1 MTTLL
6 TLLLLLVFGIVVGW
20 LVVVL
25 LPFVGLPGVM
35 VAGEPGKRSKLRL
48 TVGVVVAAMCQSYFY
63 LGYVAFL
70 NGWTSARVDSESVSR
85 YFIWAFAFLSS
96 VLPIWVGASI
106 LKVHYRRKATGLAD
120 VTVEAANLTGL
131 FAFVGFIV
139 FTFASKA
146 TTPWNWLPYVGD

>member
-25 LPFVGLPGVM
+25 LPFAGLPGVM
-35 VAGEPGKRSKLRL
+35 VAGEPGKRSKLQL
-48 TVGVVVAAMCQSYFY
+48 TVGVVVASIFQSYFY

-70 NGWTSARVDSESVSR
+70 IGWTSARVDSESLSR

-96 VLPIWVGASI
+96 ILPIWVGTAI
-106 LKVHYRRKATGLAD
+106 MKGHHKRKAMGLAD

-131 FAFVGFIV
+131 FALVGFIV

-146 TTPWNWLPYVGD
+146 TIPWNWLPYVGD